1 LVAALATPTADP
13 MSMLLVMVPL
23 ILLYMVSALIAWLHD
38 RFKSKRAATTEPV
51 D

>member
-38 RFKSKRAATTEPV
+38 RFKLKRAATTEPV